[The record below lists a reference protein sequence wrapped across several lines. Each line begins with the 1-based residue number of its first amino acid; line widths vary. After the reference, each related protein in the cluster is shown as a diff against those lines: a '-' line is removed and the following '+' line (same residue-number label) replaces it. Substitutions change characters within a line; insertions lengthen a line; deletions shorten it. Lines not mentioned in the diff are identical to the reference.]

1 MKEFVLD
8 MYYRVKQLFNT
19 IGHLYKWNKM
29 LYDIYM
35 NEADEFLIAYKT
47 DLASFK
53 FIERKLNEYYNMF
66 IEAGWSLESEISNRR
81 ALKVLQKLLVEI
93 INEDYCDKK
102 VNTSNMYRFLSDDYS
117 KLEKDDVFL
126 QTRLREE
133 KVKHLYN
140 KIRTERLDYF
150 WF

>member
-1 MKEFVLD
+1 MKEYIFDL
-8 MYYRVKQLFNT
+8 YFKVKYFLSTLKN
-19 IGHLYKWNKM
+19 LCKWNKL

-35 NEADEFLIAYKT
+35 NEPDEFKIIYRT

-66 IEAGWSLESEISNRR
+66 SEEGWSLESEIANRR

-102 VNTSNMYRFLSDDYS
+102 VNTSNMHRFLSDDYS
-117 KLEKDDVFL
+117 KLEKNDVFL

>member
-1 MKEFVLD
+1 MKEIALD
-8 MYYRVKQLFNT
+8 LYYRVKQLFNT
-19 IGHLYKWNKM
+19 VGHLYEWNKM

-47 DLASFK
+47 DLLSFK
-53 FIERKLNEYYNMF
+53 YIERNLDEYYKIFNSD
-66 IEAGWSLESEISNRR
+66 GWSFSSEIANRR
-81 ALKVLQKLLVEI
+81 ALKVLQKLLKEI
-93 INEDYCDKK
+93 ISENYKDKK

-117 KLEKDDVFL
+117 KFEKDDAFL
-126 QTRLREE
+126 HTRLREE

>member
-66 IEAGWSLESEISNRR
+66 IEAGWSLESEIANRR

-102 VNTSNMYRFLSDDYS
+102 VNTSNMHRFLSDDYS

-140 KIRTERLDYF
+140 KIRTERLDYL